1 VDPYPA
7 PVSRLIEKL
16 GKLPGIGRKSATR
29 MAFHILNAP
38 RSYCEE
44 LSTAVMGVKDDVRLC
59 KKCFNLADA
68 GLCGICRN
76 PKRDEHLVCVVEDP
90 SDLIAIELTGGYR
103 GLYHVLHGHLD
114 PLQGKGPDTLHI
126 EELLMRLKVEP
137 VKEVIIATNPDAP
150 GTTTAL
156 YLQKRLAPFNVKI
169 TRLAQ
174 GIPVGGDIEFVDSR
188 TLVASLKQRS
198 EF

>member
-1 VDPYPA
+1 VDPYPV

-29 MAFHILNAP
+29 MAFHILHAP

-44 LSTAVMGVKDDVRLC
+44 LSRAIMAVKDDIRLC
-59 KKCFNLADA
+59 KKCFNLSDDEY
-68 GLCGICRN
+68 CGICRN
-76 PKRDEHLVCVVEDP
+76 PKRDETLVCVVEDP

-126 EELLMRLKVEP
+126 RELLSRLKTEP
-137 VKEVIIATNPDAP
+137 VKEVIVATNPDAP
-150 GTTTAL
+150 GTATAL

-188 TLVASLKQRS
+188 TLIASLKQRS